1 MNRKAIKIS
10 VFANESL
17 VSSSLKG
24 ITFMTTSAERPV
36 FFERTMLIV
45 AFLEETMD
53 FKATDDVK
61 TGVIFLTLPAN
72 KADGPL

>member
-1 MNRKAIKIS
+1 M
-10 VFANESL
+10 
-17 VSSSLKG
+17 
-24 ITFMTTSAERPV
+24 MTNAERPV